1 MNKKLLKKSFVGFM
15 VLTIFLWPLAPIS
28 ASPATNK
35 IAADD
40 DLLLRKLQVEQLEK
54 AGQEKD
60 FKGERKTKTFSA
72 DESLKKST
80 DIKQSQK
87 QNYVEGEVL
96 VKFKERKI
104 NLENWSGRL
113 KAENFAFWK
122 GLEKKEDIR
131 KSNISVLKIKG
142 DESVEGMVEKLKN
155 DSDVE
160 YVQPNFQYYPLS
172 EVVPWG
178 LEKIEIPEAWEI
190 SKGEES
196 EDDIIVAV
204 IDSGVAYNHPDLAD
218 NMWNGNTC
226 TGLDK
231 NGVLIGGSC
240 QHGYDYEDNDKI
252 PLPTSS
258 SHGTHIAGTI
268 GAVKNDSGIIGVAP
282 NVKIM
287 ALKSSLTT
295 ADNISSINFAEENG
309 AKIINASWG
318 SYSTSG
324 EHYDVALY
332 NAIDGFS
339 GLFVVAAGNESY
351 NHDDGIDEHKSYP
364 DGFKID
370 TPIGPGLNNIIVVA
384 AIDQNDDLADFSD
397 YGATSVDVGAPGTN
411 IYSTISSETSSNI
424 LDETFE
430 GTTPPAI
437 PGGWIKGGSPN
448 YWGTYDFEDGLW
460 DNVLYGDYS
469 HIPYENNVDSTVT
482 LPSYNLNDATVAT
495 IDFWTKCDTEYFPVD
510 SEFFWTDY
518 MTLELSQDGI
528 NFTPELYWN
537 EAYIDSNYPDS
548 DDSAIH
554 HFQNLEI
561 SSEYLTSNFKL
572 RFRWSTDSSNAP
584 DLNYDGCL
592 IDDVKITKYSYS
604 DGSDEQYDYMNGTSM
619 AAPYVAGLAALIWGY
634 DSSLTYNEV
643 KDVILTTGDPLDS
656 LAGKTATGKRINAHS
671 ALLSL
676 ADVDIT
682 SPVITLIGS
691 STVNIY
697 VGDTYID
704 EGATSTDDVDGDI
717 TGNIITIGL
726 PIDTTA
732 TGTHIITYNVSDSAG
747 NPADEVIR
755 TVIVNEI
762 MLESIEITNPAEKLV
777 YIVGE
782 VLDISGLEITGVYN
796 NGSTQIETITMEN
809 ITGFDSSAPVDDQ
822 VLTITVNGN
831 TTTYTID
838 VIPVPDTA
846 SPVLTE
852 IAPVQTP
859 TNDNTPD
866 YTFNSDEAGIIT
878 YSGGCAS
885 DAIDAVVG
893 DNTITFNELA
903 DGVYGGCQI
912 TVTDASNNAS
922 APLIVNIFT
931 VDTIAPV
938 VSITSPADG
947 LITNQNPITLN
958 WTVDGEEFSEEIILI
973 EGENILTKEAT
984 DDANNTGSNSVTV
997 ILDTVAPT
1005 AALLN
1010 TPPNP
1015 TNQTTTDIIIGDEEI
1030 THYRYSLDGGDYS
1043 GTEVSVSE
1051 HIQLSDLADGEHTL
1065 SVIGR
1070 DEAGNWQDEA
1080 DAAVYVWVV
1089 DTVAPIV
1096 AITSPAD
1103 GLITNQPNI
1112 TIEYTIDGTAYSDDE
1127 ILEEGE
1133 NTVVRSEA
1141 DGAGNTG
1148 SDFITVILDTTSP
1161 TRGSGLPTGALSAGT
1176 VETTLSLTTNED
1188 AVCRYATTTDIE
1200 YNAMTGVFDT
1210 TGSTSHSALI
1220 AGLTDGS
1227 AYAYYVKCQDKLGN
1241 VNIDDYEI
1249 SFSVSN
1255 PAPAPACGDGACNG
1269 NETCSSCS
1277 SDCGSCPSSGG
1288 GGGGGGGG
1296 APADTTAPAKPSQF
1310 IASRKAGSITLTWVN
1325 PAASDFNKVIIIRDI
1340 KSISNTIPGNTLRN
1354 YGAVVYDGNLNTYE
1368 DKAIKDDIVYY
1379 YAISAYDNNGNY
1391 SLPTILTIPT
1401 AGSVGINKP
1410 AVEEKVE
1417 VLGVE
1422 ADYRTIQLQQILTDA
1437 NDIWKGDVNSAIANA
1452 GVKRDLAKEADGANK
1467 YTQSLIKGIT
1477 GLTAENKN
1485 AITNFIVYGTN
1496 STQIL
1501 GAGERA
1507 GVINSYKSAF
1517 GKLPATQSEWED
1529 AIKIANGRWPTE
1541 RSEQAEKR
1549 AKAEF
1554 KKVYLRDP
1562 NMNNPNDNAAVTVIA
1577 YGLRPDN
1584 RNLNSEKIAIKT
1596 FKAIYGYNP
1605 SSAVDWDIV
1614 RAIAYS
1620 GAKR

>member
-1 MNKKLLKKSFVGFM
+1 M

-28 ASPATNK
+28 ASPVTNK

-40 DLLLRKLQVEQLEK
+40 DLLLKKLQVEQLEK

-60 FKGERKTKTFSA
+60 FKGERKTKIFSA

-80 DIKQSQK
+80 DMKQPQK

-104 NLENWSGRL
+104 NLEQYSGRL
-113 KAENFAFWK
+113 KAKQFAANK
-122 GLEKKEDIR
+122 NLEKKEDIR
-131 KSNISVLKIKG
+131 KSNISVLKTKS
-142 DESVEGMVEKLKN
+142 DESVESMIEKLKN

-160 YVQPNFQYYPLS
+160 YVQPNFLYYPLTLN
-172 EVVPWG
+172 PNLWG
-178 LEKIEIPEAWEI
+178 LNNTGQTVNTVAGTPDADIDAPEAWAMLD
-190 SKGEES
+190 GS
-196 EDDIIVAV
+196 EDDVIVAV
-204 IDSGVAYNHPDLAD
+204 IDSGVAYNHPDLIG
-218 NMWNGNTC
+218 NMWDGSNCVDDEGNP
-226 TGLDK
+226 L
-231 NGVLIGGSC
+231 GGC
-240 QHGYDYEDNDKI
+240 NHGYDYEDNDKF
-252 PLPTSS
+252 PLDNNG
-258 SHGTHIAGTI
+258 HGTHIAGTI

-287 ALKSSLTT
+287 ALKGYQPLPTNQ
-295 ADNISSINFAEENG
+295 AVKGINFAKYNG
-309 AKIINASWG
+309 AKVINASWA
-318 SYSTSG
+318 ST
-324 EHYDVALY
+324 YNDPALHG
-332 NAIDGFS
+332 AINNFP
-339 GLFVVAAGNESY
+339 GLFIAAAGNGKEFGDPNIGDNHESE
-351 NHDDGIDEHKSYP
+351 ISLYP
-364 DGFKID
+364 CDYD
-370 TPIGPGLNNIIVVA
+370 LDNIVCVA
-384 AIDQNDDLADFSD
+384 ATDSDDNLADFSD
-397 YGATSVDVGAPGTN
+397 YGVNSVDVGAPGVN
-411 IYSTISSETSSNI
+411 IYSTVSGSTIDGSVMLN
-424 LDETFE
+424 ETFD
-430 GTTPPAI
+430 GIANFNVPS
-437 PGGWIKGGSPN
+437 GWIKTY
-448 YWGTYDFEDGLW
+448 YWGVFNTGIEYW
-460 DNVLYGDYS
+460 DEVLYGDVS
-469 HIPYENNVDSTVT
+469 HTPYEPLVDSTII
-482 LPSYNLNDATVAT
+482 LPPYNLGGATGAT
-495 IDFWTKCDTEYFPVD
+495 IDFWTMCDTEYFPVD

-518 MTLELSQDGI
+518 MILEFSQDGVS
-528 NFTPELYWN
+528 FTPELYWN
-537 EAYIDSNYPDS
+537 EAYIDSDYPNKS
-548 DDSAIH
+548 GSAIY
-554 HFQNLEI
+554 HFQNI
-561 SSEYLTSNFKL
+561 KIPNKYLTSNFKL
-572 RFRWSTDSSNAP
+572 RFRWKTDSSNVP
-584 DLNYDGCL
+584 DIDYYGCA
-592 IDDVKITKYSYS
+592 IDDIKITKYTDGTDENYDYS
-604 DGSDEQYDYMNGTSM
+604 DGTSM
-619 AAPYVAGLAALIWGY
+619 AAPHVAGLAALIWGY
-634 DSSLTYNEV
+634 DSSLTYSEV
-643 KDVILTTGDPLDS
+643 KNVILTTGDPLDS

-676 ADVDIT
+676 ADVDT
-682 SPVITLIGS
+682 TAPVITLIGS

-717 TGNIITIGL
+717 TGNIIITGL

-809 ITGFDSSAPVDDQ
+809 ITGFDSSAPAAGQ
-822 VLTITVNGN
+822 VLTITVDGK
-831 TTTYTID
+831 TATYTID
-838 VIPVPDTA
+838 VIPVPDIT
-846 SPVLTE
+846 PPTLTE
-852 IAPVQTP
+852 TTP
-859 TNDNTPD
+859 IPALTNDNTPD
-866 YTFNSDEAGIIT
+866 YTFNSDEAGIIA

-885 DAIDAVVG
+885 DTIDAVVG

-912 TVTDASNNAS
+912 TVTDASNNIS

-931 VDTIAPV
+931 IDTIAPIV
-938 VSITSPADG
+938 IITSPADG
-947 LITNQNPITLN
+947 LITNQNPATLN

-1015 TNQTTTDIIIGDEEI
+1015 TNQTATDIIVTGDEVI
-1030 THYRYSLDGGDYS
+1030 SYSYKLDDGDYNYIIS
-1043 GTEVSVSE
+1043 GGGAGGSGSSGPMSYDGIDVNV
-1051 HIQLSDLADGEHTL
+1051 HIILSDLSDGEHTL
-1065 SVIGR
+1065 YVRGR

-1080 DAAVYVWVV
+1080 NVAVYVWVI

-1103 GLITNQPNI
+1103 GLITNQSTI

-1133 NTVVRSEA
+1133 NTIVRSEA

-1161 TRGSGLPTGALSAGT
+1161 TRGNGLPTGALPAGT
-1176 VETTLSLTTNED
+1176 VETTLSLITDED

-1220 AGLTDGS
+1220 VGLTDGS

-1296 APADTTAPAKPSQF
+1296 APADTTAPAKP
-1310 IASRKAGSITLTWVN
+1310 TT
-1325 PAASDFNKVIIIRDI
+1325 
-1340 KSISNTIPGNTLRN
+1340 
-1354 YGAVVYDGNLNTYE
+1354 
-1368 DKAIKDDIVYY
+1368 
-1379 YAISAYDNNGNY
+1379 
-1391 SLPTILTIPT
+1391 
-1401 AGSVGINKP
+1401 GSVGINKP

-1467 YTQSLIKGIT
+1467 YTQPLIKGIT

-1529 AIKIANGRWPTE
+1529 AIKIANGRWPAE

-1577 YGLRPDN
+1577 YGLRPDS